1 VSAPRARKAARL
13 AAVLLAAACAG
24 AHAAGG
30 ELKPWGGG
38 ATPPLAL
45 RDADGKEHKLADY
58 RGKVVV
64 LNFWATWCEPCR
76 EEMPSMQRLQD
87 KLAGKPFAILAVD
100 FGEGPPRIREFLAK
114 VPVRF
119 TILLDRNLSAAG
131 AWNVKV
137 LPTSLVVDAN
147 QRIRYSVVGDV
158 KWDSP
163 AVERKIRELLP

>member
-1 VSAPRARKAARL
+1 
-13 AAVLLAAACAG
+13 
-24 AHAAGG
+24 
-30 ELKPWGGG
+30 
-38 ATPPLAL
+38 
-45 RDADGKEHKLADY
+45 
-58 RGKVVV
+58 
-64 LNFWATWCEPCR
+64 
-76 EEMPSMQRLQD
+76 MQRLQD